1 MKHISIRVP
10 WHDSNWNGHVCKN
23 PACNTFCKVLPR
35 ISMSRDTADCLHASE
50 DWSLLPQHERPVCAS
65 ENGGFMNH
73 INGNLSTCMR
83 AKEGDM
89 TF

>member
-35 ISMSRDTADCLHASE
+35 ISMSRDTADCLHALRIGVYFHS
-50 DWSLLPQHERPVCAS
+50 
-65 ENGGFMNH
+65 MNVPFVQ
-73 INGNLSTCMR
+73 
-83 AKEGDM
+83 AK
-89 TF
+89 TVVL

>member
-50 DWSLLPQHERPVCAS
+50 DWSLLPRQNA
-65 ENGGFMNH
+65 H
-73 INGNLSTCMR
+73 INTLIFANQHVTNVQIISY
-83 AKEGDM
+83 
-89 TF
+89 